1 MKPVFRFFPA
11 ALIVVGLVLL
21 LAQQGVITLPS
32 FRGWWPLVLV
42 AVGVRG
48 LLWRRQPS
56 NA

>member
-32 FRGWWPLVLV
+32 FKGWWPLVLV

-48 LLWRRQPS
+48 LWWRRQPS